1 MFIHSAHLQRWLP
14 LSREMLCSV
23 KPYLYFRL
31 LLCFFFF
38 LVLCSL
44 YVDCRWFNS
53 ITAESHHV
61 LLTVLSCD
69 IACLALVKIL
79 IGDGRIGVFAEQTKQ
94 GTVITNCHTAKRLQ
108 GMSIII
114 QSFLIPLTAA
124 YKPSPHL

>member
-1 MFIHSAHLQRWLP
+1 MFILSAHLQRWLP
-14 LSREMLCSV
+14 LSREMLCSF

-31 LLCFFFF
+31 LLCFFF
-38 LVLCSL
+38 LVSCSL

-69 IACLALVKIL
+69 IACLPLVKIL
-79 IGDGRIGVFAEQTKQ
+79 IDDGRKGVFAEQTKQ
-94 GTVITNCHTAKRLQ
+94 GTVITNCHTEKRLQ

-114 QSFLIPLTAA
+114 QPCLIPLTAA